1 MLTRA
6 TAFESPP
13 PPLAGR
19 TLVTHI
25 QGLLWVLT
33 YRGYSGYSHTG
44 GTLSTHCRPQAERIA
59 TVVQLLNTH
68 DHGSNHVPK
77 SVLDGINDEVST
89 RSTP

>member
-1 MLTRA
+1 MLTRS

-13 PPLAGR
+13 PPLARR
-19 TLVTHI
+19 TLGAH
-25 QGLLWVLT
+25 G
-33 YRGYSGYSHTG
+33 RCSGYSHTG
-44 GTLSTHCRPQAERIA
+44 GTLSTHCRAQAERIA